1 MSRVLPDPFSHVP
14 PPNTWL
20 RRLARKVLGGLKLP
34 VKTTIILL
42 TLLIAVVSLCG
53 AIFLAS
59 ARSMLQQNKS
69 TQVSEFAYSLAAIL
83 EQNKPDSAHWV
94 PQLGNLAKTP
104 NLEFAAISDT
114 GFHDLA
120 VIVQDHDAWNQFASN
135 RSHHQLLPT
144 DMGQGRELLHNG
156 HSAVVV
162 TVPIFATDAG
172 GNESQVIGYLHV
184 AISSESDAAQL
195 RFLQAFVLLACM
207 AVVLLAVPIAGFI
220 ARHIT
225 VPIQRLAAAAHALAG
240 GDLDHRVDLPRS
252 DELGE
257 LAIAFNKM
265 ADTVQQQQADIKH
278 INAGLELTIH
288 TRTAELEK
296 LNARLQAEMLEKE
309 DFLRA
314 VSHDL
319 NAPLRNIAG
328 MASMLILK
336 YQNTLEKDA
345 LQRLE
350 RIQKNVDVECE
361 LINEL
366 LELSRIKTRREKIE
380 QVDLAELLDAVADAF
395 SSDFETRKIT
405 FQRTGYFPT
414 MQCEKSRL
422 RQLFQNLID
431 NAVKYMRDDS
441 ERQITVSCAHGDR
454 EFNFS
459 VSDTGLGIAR
469 EDIPHLFHV
478 FRRAKNASNAKIP
491 GKGVGLASVKSIIEN
506 YSGRLHVESVQG
518 KGTTFHFAIPRSHF
532 QANTEVAV

>member
-1 MSRVLPDPFSHVP
+1 MSRSPSDPFTHVP
-14 PPNTWL
+14 APNTWA
-20 RRLARKVLGGLKLP
+20 RCLARKALSGLKLP
-34 VKTTIILL
+34 VKTTFILL
-42 TLLIAVVSLCG
+42 TLLIAVVALCG
-53 AIFLAS
+53 VIFLAS
-59 ARSMLQQNKS
+59 ARSILQQNKA
-69 TQVSEFAYSLAAIL
+69 TQVSEFAYALAALL
-83 EQNKPDSAHWV
+83 EQNSPDTAHWS
-94 PQLGNLAKTP
+94 PQLQNLSRTP
-104 NLEFAAISDT
+104 NLEFAVITDPE
-114 GFHDLA
+114 FHDIASL
-120 VIVQDHDAWNQFASN
+120 VQDRSAWSHFADDIAH
-135 RSHHQLLPT
+135 RRLLPT
-144 DMGQGRELLHNG
+144 NMGQGRNLPHDGHN
-156 HSAVVV
+156 AIAV
-162 TVPIFATDAG
+162 TVPIFATDAAG
-172 GNESQVIGYLHV
+172 HESSVIGYLHV
-184 AISSESDAAQL
+184 GLSSESDAAQL
-195 RFLQAFVLLACM
+195 HFLQAFVLLACM
-207 AVVLLAVPIAGFI
+207 AVVLVAIPMAGFI

-225 VPIQRLAAAAHALAG
+225 IPIQRLAAAAHALAG
-240 GDLDHRVDLPRS
+240 GDLDHRVDLPRA

-257 LAIAFNKM
+257 LAIAFNRM

-296 LNARLQAEMLEKE
+296 VNARLQAEMLEKE

-336 YQNTLEKDA
+336 YQNSLEKDA
-345 LQRLE
+345 IQRLE
-350 RIQKNVDVECE
+350 RIQKNVEVECE

-395 SSDFETRKIT
+395 SSDFETRKII
-405 FQRTGYFPT
+405 FQRTGDFPV

-441 ERQITVSCAHGDR
+441 ERQITVSCSHGDK

-459 VSDTGLGIAR
+459 VSDTGLGIAG

-532 QANTEVAV
+532 PANTEVAV